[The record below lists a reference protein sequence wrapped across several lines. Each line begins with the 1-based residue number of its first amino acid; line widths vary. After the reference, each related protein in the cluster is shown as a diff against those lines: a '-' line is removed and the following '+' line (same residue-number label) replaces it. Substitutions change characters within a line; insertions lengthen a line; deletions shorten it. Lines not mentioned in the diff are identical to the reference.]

1 MSPHS
6 SPLRSLLLLIA
17 LAGGVSACAGGDHAT
32 DGALSSLPDGL
43 WCAPVE
49 TLVWNNVM
57 PGTRPRCNA
66 LLQLRLVHRGGD
78 TITLDTPEAIIAAAE
93 DTQPMRH
100 FIPLMSVDDRRVR
113 DLRLA
118 PGDSI
123 DVVFRAP
130 DFGLEPID
138 IARYPRARFLLRMAA
153 TGGTP
158 LRFRGPVTEI
168 FVTQ

>member
-1 MSPHS
+1 M
-6 SPLRSLLLLIA
+6 LLISV
-17 LAGGVSACAGGDHAT
+17 LAGGIACTGADAGAESDT
-32 DGALSSLPDGL
+32 ALLPEGL

-66 LLQLRLVHRGGD
+66 LLQLRMVNRGGEA
-78 TITLDTPEAIIAAAE
+78 ITLDAPEAVIASAA
-93 DTQPMRH
+93 DAQPMRR
-100 FIPLMSVDDRRVR
+100 FIPLMSIDDRGVR
-113 DLRLA
+113 TVQLA

-138 IARYPRARFLLRMAA
+138 IERYPRARILLRMDA
-153 TGGTP
+153 TGGVP
-158 LRFRGPVTEI
+158 LRFRGPATEI